1 MRNVCTV
8 KDCGIEGASV
18 SGFGDTI
25 NSAWMQ
31 NACGHTIIAH
41 HTTAIMKVQLYMVE
55 HRLRSR
61 TAFRVC
67 PRSSCLHLTLRNGR
81 HTGLQAQAEEVQR
94 RAPVKNQTK
103 NRSGPRTRITN
114 QTKNRPSRDCPP
126 QDDQLIKPGA
136 RHDAGCQS
144 DEGLEGDEVSPL
156 TDAC

>member
-1 MRNVCTV
+1 MNNVCSV
-8 KDCGIEGASV
+8 KDFGIEGASV
-18 SGFGDTI
+18 SGFDDTI

-31 NACGHTIIAH
+31 NACGHIIIAH
-41 HTTAIMKVQLYMVE
+41 HTTTIMKVQLYMIE

-67 PRSSCLHLTLRNGR
+67 PRRSYLHLTLRNGR
-81 HTGLQAQAEEVQR
+81 HTGLEAQAEEVQR
-94 RAPVKNQTK
+94 RAPAKNQTK

-114 QTKNRPSRDCPP
+114 QTKNRPSRDCQP

-144 DEGLEGDEVSPL
+144 DEGLEGDEVSRL